1 MLNQGTGFV
10 EDRFDDKDL
19 PRSKFTEFNLTKTN
33 KTVTLNTERVS
44 FFGCFQAVLSVKFR
58 DDCSVLA
65 VQPMCEPCLE

>member
-44 FFGCFQAVLSVKFR
+44 FFG
-58 DDCSVLA
+58 
-65 VQPMCEPCLE
+65 